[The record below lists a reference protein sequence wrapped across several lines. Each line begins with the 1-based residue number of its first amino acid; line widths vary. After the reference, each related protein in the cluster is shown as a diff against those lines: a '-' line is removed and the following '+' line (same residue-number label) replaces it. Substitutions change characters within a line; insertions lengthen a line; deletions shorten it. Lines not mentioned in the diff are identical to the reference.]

1 MVDNE
6 RWLSLEEIA
15 KHLGVHKD
23 TIRGWIKKD
32 SIPFY
37 KVGRQYKFSLTE
49 VDNWVKSGKSADAD
63 K

>member
-1 MVDNE
+1 MVDND

-15 KHLGVHKD
+15 KPLGVHKD